1 METKNKPLPAREMHK
16 IVWISLGVLTLFF
29 VTFPISMWRVSQ
41 KEKFLGSHVKSLTI
55 EGQNSAKIAD
65 ASAVADRPVKTAME
79 SNAALPA
86 AGASNL
92 AIDSQK
98 KLPEKS
104 PEVVPFTNRPAATAI
119 ASSGTDKTVRT
130 VPVSAG
136 TPEVQGL
143 DRTDRA
149 AEITDRAQLQELN
162 LKLYDRI
169 NESWQTSPTFNQN
182 LVYRVGAS
190 QDGAIAHFEPLNQ
203 PAKDFTQE
211 TPLPNLLKSA
221 RNRGAEAALVAKF
234 TVVFAPS
241 GVLEVNP

>member
-1 METKNKPLPAREMHK
+1 METKHKPLPAREMHK
-16 IVWISLGVLTLFF
+16 IVWISAGVLVLFF
-29 VTFPISMWRVSQ
+29 ITFPISMWRVSQ
-41 KEKFLGSHVKSLTI
+41 KEKFRGFHVKSLTV
-55 EGQNSAKIAD
+55 EGKNPAKTAD
-65 ASAVADRPVKTAME
+65 AVANKPAE
-79 SNAALPA
+79 AAIASNVALPVA
-86 AGASNL
+86 NNANL
-92 AIDSQK
+92 VVNNQK
-98 KLPEKS
+98 NLPEKS
-104 PEVVPFTNRPAATAI
+104 PNAVPFTNQPAATAI
-119 ASSGTDKTVRT
+119 ASSPADKTAEA
-130 VPVSAG
+130 VPVSASKQ
-136 TPEVQGL
+136 EVQAADGSV
-143 DRTDRA
+143 RA

-221 RNRGAEAALVAKF
+221 RSGGTEAALVAKF